1 MCTPK
6 SNSYRTWKWLFLT
19 AEASVL
25 LACLLAAT
33 GKFSY
38 RFYSKNHIPWA
49 SDHISVRLLHFCEQW
64 MRPISLSFIAALL
77 ILLIVSPFFM
87 RSSLRRA
94 AVSAWIIGFLG
105 LAFAALFLNSWP

>member
-1 MCTPK
+1 MCAPE

-19 AEASVL
+19 AEACVL
-25 LACLLAAT
+25 LACLLAVT

-64 MRPISLSFIAALL
+64 MRPMSLSFIAALL
-77 ILLIVSPFFM
+77 VLLIVSPFDSGKSFYYASYS
-87 RSSLRRA
+87 RPSREE
-94 AVSAWIIGFLG
+94 
-105 LAFAALFLNSWP
+105 